1 MTAVAKEAGTTRS
14 DRGTIRQRAG
24 ASLLAAT
31 SWLACRLPERLLVAL
46 AEAAGE
52 LWYRVAPGRA
62 AVGRGNLRRVA
73 TWLAAEGIGPERARR
88 AAVDDRALE
97 HLVRAAFRHQ
107 ARYYLEVAR
116 LPQMSAAYLRDHLV
130 VETPDAVEQAFS
142 GDRPVIFVEAHFG
155 AIELPGVFLAD
166 RTGKTPVA
174 PMETLDDPA
183 LQGYFART
191 RGALGVRIV
200 GLRAARREPLAA
212 IRRGDPVGVVADR
225 DVGGGGLPTKL
236 FGGEARLPIGP
247 ALLAIETDARLY
259 LAAVRRTGVGRYV
272 GRLDEVPVPAHGS
285 RRERI
290 AGALAAEARAF
301 ERAIADAPEQWWA
314 VFFPIWEAA
323 APGEAAEAMAGE
335 AATARGEAGPG
346 AGGDAP
352 AAHR

>member
-1 MTAVAKEAGTTRS
+1 VSAVATEAGAATE
-14 DRGTIRQRAG
+14 RGGTLRQRTAAG
-24 ASLLAAT
+24 LLAAV
-31 SWLACRLPERLLVAL
+31 SWLACRLPEGVLVAL

-62 AVGRGNLRRVA
+62 AVGRANLLRVA
-73 TWLAAEGIGPERARR
+73 EWLVAEGVGPERARR
-88 AAVDDRALE
+88 AAVDDRVLE
-97 HLVRAAFRHQ
+97 RLVRAAFRHQ

-116 LPQMSAAYLRDHLV
+116 LPRMSAGYLRDHLV
-130 VETPDAVEQAFS
+130 VETPEAVEEAFS
-142 GDRPVIFVEAHFG
+142 GVRPVIFVEAHFG

-200 GLRAARREPLAA
+200 GLREARRELLAE
-212 IRRGDPVGVVADR
+212 IRRGDPVGLVADR
-225 DVGGGGLPTKL
+225 DVGGGGLPTVL
-236 FGGEARLPIGP
+236 FGAEAKLPIGP
-247 ALLAIETDARLY
+247 ALLAIETDARVY
-259 LAAVRRTGVGRYV
+259 MAAVRRAGVGRYI
-272 GRLDEVPVPAHGS
+272 GRLEEVPVPAEGS

-314 VFFPIWEAA
+314 VFFPIWEN
-323 APGEAAEAMAGE
+323 EAA
-335 AATARGEAGPG
+335 AATAPERRP
-346 AGGDAP
+346 
-352 AAHR
+352 